1 MKSFVTVLVA
11 IFSWSM
17 VAQQPWQKIQMPTAS
32 QVAQTWVAP
41 PPEYGP
47 EPYYGLNGAVD
58 ETVIRR
64 DLDRMKTL
72 GYQAVTVQAGYDM
85 PFAYLSPEYFA
96 FFRTFVEEAKRRNMR
111 VWIVDDAGYP
121 SGFAG
126 GKFTELKPE
135 LRMQAIVA
143 AQKIQ
148 AVTGEPVKLAVGSA
162 TVAVT
167 AINADDG
174 ATVTIPVTDN
184 AINWIAPT
192 GHWTVTV
199 VEHQFKTSPT
209 RSDTNKN
216 RVKDGSQSLE
226 DYLDPAATMQYL
238 AFTHEQYKKAVGDEF
253 GKTIMGFRGDEP
265 DYSISGLPWTPKFFE
280 RFMQLKG
287 YDIRPYVAAFLLPR
301 GTKLTDA
308 QTRAKADYYDVFSQ
322 MFRDGFFK
330 VQGDWC
336 AANHLEYQVHLNHEE
351 MEMDLV
357 RSEGEFLRDMQ
368 YVQVPG
374 IDTIWH
380 QIWKDTISDFPR
392 LAASASHVYGHPRAF
407 TESFAAYRPAPDV
420 EMARYILNEQFVRG
434 VNLVETMYFPA
445 SSTDKAHKSSYMEDP
460 AYPALLS
467 YVQRMSY
474 LMSMGRPAASVAL
487 YLPSSSMWMGDAA
500 ADAAFVSTERMLS
513 ERQIVFDIVND
524 DALAKNLIAG
534 RGTLETA
541 SGNRYGTVILPNISL
556 ISQAALDRLHVFAT
570 GGGHV
575 LFLGRTPSLIS
586 GRTILDARTST
597 VSDFTWASVV
607 SGELPPTPTP
617 PAQPPASPPSAQV
630 VPDAIVQ
637 AVNAAVPSPDVNMD
651 RPDTALRT
659 MRRRLND
666 ADVYLFF
673 NEGPDASSHMLTLRS
688 EGKRG
693 EIWDPQTGKI
703 TAAKTTDTKGAV
715 KIDLQLK
722 PYETRVV
729 VVR

>member
-1 MKSFVTVLVA
+1 MKAIVIGVA
-11 IFSWSM
+11 ALSSLSVW
-17 VAQQPWQKIQMPTAS
+17 AQQPWQRIQMPTAA
-32 QVAQTWVAP
+32 QVAQTWKAP

-58 ETVIRR
+58 DTVIRR
-64 DLDRMKTL
+64 DLDTMKAL
-72 GYQAVTVQAGYDM
+72 GYQAVTVQAGYGM

-96 FFRTFVEEAKRRNMR
+96 FFHTFVGEAKKRNMR

-135 LRMQAIVA
+135 MRMQALVV
-143 AQKIQ
+143 AQKIT
-148 AVTGEPVKLAVGSA
+148 ANAGEVVKA
-162 TVAVT
+162 TVGAETVVVSAV
-167 AINADDG
+167 NSDDG
-174 ATVTIPVTDN
+174 ATVVVPVTN
-184 AINWIAPT
+184 REVAWTAPA
-192 GHWTVTV
+192 GHWTVMA

-209 RSDTNKN
+209 RSDTNPK

-226 DYLDPAATMQYL
+226 DYLDPDATMQYL
-238 AFTHEQYKKAVGDEF
+238 AFTHEEYKKAVGDEF

-265 DYSISGLPWTPKFFE
+265 DYSINGLPWTPKFFE
-280 RFMQLKG
+280 RFTDVKG
-287 YDIRPYVAAFLLPR
+287 YDVRPYLAAFLQPR
-301 GTKLTDA
+301 NTKLTDA
-308 QTRAKADYYDVFSQ
+308 QARAKADYYDVFSQ

-330 VQGDWC
+330 PQGEWC

-374 IDTIWH
+374 IDSIWH
-380 QIWKDTISDFPR
+380 QIWKDTVSDFPR

-420 EMARYILNEQFVRG
+420 DMARYILNEQFVRG

-445 SSTDKAHKSSYMEDP
+445 SSTDRAHRSSYMDDA

-474 LMSMGRPAASVAL
+474 LMSMGRPAATVAL
-487 YLPSSSMWMGDAA
+487 YLPSSSMWMGDGA
-500 ADAAFVSTERMLS
+500 ADAAFVSAERMLS
-513 ERQIVFDIVND
+513 ERQIDFDVVGE
-524 DALAKNLIAG
+524 DALAKDLIAG
-534 RGTLETA
+534 HGTLETS
-541 SGNRYGTVILPNISL
+541 SGNRYGTVILPNVSL
-556 ISQAALDRLHVFAT
+556 LSQATIDRLRAFVG

-586 GRTILDARTST
+586 GKAILDARAATAD
-597 VSDFTWASVV
+597 DFSWATLVA
-607 SGELPPTPTP
+607 GELPSTPTP
-617 PAQPPASPPSAQV
+617 PAQPPSSPPAAQV
-630 VPDAIVQ
+630 VPEAFAQ
-637 AVNAAVPSPDVNMD
+637 AVSAAVPVPEVKLDKV
-651 RPDTALRT
+651 DTALRV
-659 MRRRLND
+659 MRRRWQD

-673 NEGPDASSHMLTLRS
+673 NEGGDATSHTVALRS
-688 EGKRG
+688 GGHRT
-693 EIWDPQTGKI
+693 EIWNPQTGKVT
-703 TAAKTTDTKGAV
+703 TAKATSRKGTV
-715 KIDLQLK
+715 RLQLQLK
-722 PYETRVV
+722 PYATSVV